1 MMRLMRLELKR
12 VPLMKYI
19 VGIAITT
26 IASFIFIVSPLFFL
40 EPSEISLLYP
50 NGDSY
55 LEMSGI
61 FIRLTCTIFVGILVA
76 NIITKEYERGTIAN
90 LFLYPIAK
98 KKILMSKLSLV
109 ILLAFILD
117 FASQIILT
125 FAMTIFVNQTQ
136 FIDGTVSNQKI
147 LDFLIVSAIL
157 MVATIATSM
166 TCLWVGLKTKS
177 STATIVTAVV
187 IGLVVNGN
195 LGSTG
200 NRLSSNVLAMVIF
213 SLIGCGI
220 VLLSIKNVNR
230 EAI

>member
-1 MMRLMRLELKR
+1 MMRLIGLELKR
-12 VPLMKYI
+12 VALMKYI
-19 VGIAITT
+19 VGIIITT
-26 IASFIFIVSPLFFL
+26 IASFIFITSPLFIL
-40 EPSEISLLYP
+40 GSDELSLLYP
-50 NGDSY
+50 NVAVFLDT
-55 LEMSGI
+55 SGI

-90 LFLYPIAK
+90 LFLFPIAK

-109 ILLAFILD
+109 LLLAFILN

-125 FAMTIFVNQTQ
+125 VAMTIFVNQTQ
-136 FIDGTVSNQKI
+136 FVNGTISNQK
-147 LDFLIVSAIL
+147 LLEFLMASFIL
-157 MVATIATSM
+157 MIATIATSM

-195 LGSTG
+195 LGATG
-200 NRLSSNVLAMVIF
+200 NRLSSSVIAMVIF

-220 VLLSIKNVNR
+220 VLFSIKNVNR
-230 EAI
+230 EAV